1 MASYVYNNN
10 KTFLEML
17 LEFSGTL
24 EKYRKD
30 TSVSKEDV
38 ADMAEDRLSMIIG
51 KLVAVPTTTSFSLF
65 RSNDE

>member
-1 MASYVYNNN
+1 MATYVYSTP

-17 LEFSGTL
+17 LEFSNTL

-30 TSVSKEDV
+30 NSVSKEDV
-38 ADMAEDRLSMIIG
+38 AEMAEENISMIIG

-65 RSNDE
+65 RSNDD